1 MGTFFMKRPIGIR
14 QKNIIKVVDYLNNYL
29 YSHPYNNKLP
39 GLRTI
44 MKETQVGRIAVY
56 HALHKLESSCLIK
69 IDPYKGIYRV
79 TSPKS
84 SQNEI
89 RLLNWQ
95 IMDADGKNHFF
106 HILYEKLLEL
116 ANNSGY
122 NLTIENA
129 INKTPEELTNELV
142 SSGVTK
148 CIVSSAFNPEFAI
161 LLKKHMQLCMELLPQ
176 HAEEVTT
183 ELRDSYNMT
192 QIQLEYLFN
201 LGYQRIGY
209 IHFGGN
215 DLVRYPIH
223 ILRVLDYYKMM
234 AEKGYKVN
242 PNWVFN
248 IDDNCEN
255 IEEGINQ
262 ILNANPKCEA
272 IIVPSEI
279 FNQLYSYC
287 KKHKIKI
294 GKELAVFAN
303 EDTLSMQ
310 HPEVTVIT
318 NNPENIA
325 EQFWQMFLDLEKG
338 KGTSSSNT
346 QLFIRVGQTVPSIKK

>member
-1 MGTFFMKRPIGIR
+1 
-14 QKNIIKVVDYLNNYL
+14 
-29 YSHPYNNKLP
+29 
-39 GLRTI
+39 
-44 MKETQVGRIAVY
+44 
-56 HALHKLESSCLIK
+56 
-69 IDPYKGIYRV
+69 
-79 TSPKS
+79 
-84 SQNEI
+84 
-89 RLLNWQ
+89 
-95 IMDADGKNHFF
+95 
-106 HILYEKLLEL
+106 
-116 ANNSGY
+116 
-122 NLTIENA
+122 
-129 INKTPEELTNELV
+129 
-142 SSGVTK
+142 
-148 CIVSSAFNPEFAI
+148 
-161 LLKKHMQLCMELLPQ
+161 
-176 HAEEVTT
+176 
-183 ELRDSYNMT
+183 
-192 QIQLEYLFN
+192 
-201 LGYQRIGY
+201 
-209 IHFGGN
+209 
-215 DLVRYPIH
+215 
-223 ILRVLDYYKMM
+223 MM

-338 KGTSSSNT
+338 KGISSSNT